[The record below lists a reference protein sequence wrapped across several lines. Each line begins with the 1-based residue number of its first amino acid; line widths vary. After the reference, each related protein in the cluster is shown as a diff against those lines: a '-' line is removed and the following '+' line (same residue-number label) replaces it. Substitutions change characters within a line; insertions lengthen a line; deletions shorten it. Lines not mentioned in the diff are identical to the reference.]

1 MKINQKIAFKLVN
14 IKTVEFAIIEN
25 ESINEDTLESFV
37 EIGFGFS
44 DKTNRIQCGIKFKLS
59 TDDKPFIIIHINCT
73 FEIEPKHWEKMYN
86 DKEEAYVI
94 PKGLAKHFA
103 VLVMGTTR
111 GALHA
116 KTEGTI
122 YNKYFIPPMNIDE
135 QIEEDVLL
143 PIG

>member
-1 MKINQKIAFKLVN
+1 MKTNQEITFKLVN
-14 IKTVEFAIIEN
+14 IKTVEFAVIEN

-44 DKTNRIQCGIKFKLS
+44 DKTGRIQCGIKFKLS

-73 FEIEPKHWEKMYN
+73 FEIEPTTWEAMYN
-86 DKEEAYVI
+86 DKKEAYILPV
-94 PKGLAKHFA
+94 GLAKHLA

-116 KTEGTI
+116 KTEGTAF
-122 YNKYFIPPMNIDE
+122 NKYFIPPMNIDE
-135 QIEEDVLL
+135 QIERDVLL
-143 PIG
+143 PVN

>member
-1 MKINQKIAFKLVN
+1 MKTNQEIAFKLVN
-14 IKTVEFAIIEN
+14 IKTIEFAVIEN

-44 DKTNRIQCGIKFKLS
+44 DKTGRIQCGIKFKLS

-73 FEIEPKHWEKMYN
+73 FEIEPTAWEAMYD
-86 DKEEAYVI
+86 DKKEAYI
-94 PKGLAKHFA
+94 LPIWLAKHLA

-122 YNKYFIPPMNIDE
+122 FNKYFIPPMNIDE
-135 QIEEDVLL
+135 QIEEDVVL
-143 PIG
+143 PVN